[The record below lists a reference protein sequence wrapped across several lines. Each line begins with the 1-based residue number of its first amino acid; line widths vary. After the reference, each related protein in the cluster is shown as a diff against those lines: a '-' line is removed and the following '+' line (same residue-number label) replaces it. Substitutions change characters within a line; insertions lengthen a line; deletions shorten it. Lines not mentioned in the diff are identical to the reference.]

1 MKSCQFNNSAI
12 VQLMNLLNT
21 ACEPKPISTG
31 EDFNQ
36 ITQILNKDYCVT
48 QWFKSYFLSKI
59 RLFFSTIS
67 SQFWT
72 LKLALGFILLLL
84 GLVVI
89 TVLKFFFFRTE
100 EERAIQA
107 ACDKK
112 RKKRVRILFTNFQE
126 IQESTKIYFRALCW
140 NHVCWFPWTIKEALL
155 YRIWKSQPR
164 QLYSSKKTN
173 SSSIPSWQFSKF
185 SKKLHLFP
193 LLQLQQW
200 RLSSVTNARVC
211 SKLKVVW
218 RCT

>member
-1 MKSCQFNNSAI
+1 MRTSPIWQNNT
-12 VQLMNLLNT
+12 VKEGNHNFHL
-21 ACEPKPISTG
+21 
-31 EDFNQ
+31 
-36 ITQILNKDYCVT
+36 
-48 QWFKSYFLSKI
+48 KSYFI
-59 RLFFSTIS
+59 FSYFS
-67 SQFWT
+67 SFSSN
-72 LKLALGFILLLL
+72 
-84 GLVVI
+84 
-89 TVLKFFFFRTE
+89 RTE

-200 RLSSVTNARVC
+200 RLSSVTNAPVC

-218 RCT
+218 RCTLGRCTG